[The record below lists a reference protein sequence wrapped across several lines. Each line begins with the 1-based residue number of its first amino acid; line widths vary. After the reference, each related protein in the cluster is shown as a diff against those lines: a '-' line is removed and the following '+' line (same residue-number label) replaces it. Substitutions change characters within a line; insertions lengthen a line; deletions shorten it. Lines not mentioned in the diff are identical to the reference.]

1 MTNIM
6 NKKCLILAVPIF
18 IISDSI
24 LISNKIL
31 KFWQFFILIVLE
43 FYSISICCKSN
54 STINRNRRIIPS
66 NEVNIELNPIIYSPI
81 DNNLEINNLCT
92 ICLDENTENLV
103 ELSCSHIFHL
113 NCIEEWHKRKNTCP
127 NCRIDMTKELENTEL
142 NEVVI
147 QINS

>member
-6 NKKCLILAVPIF
+6 NKTCLILAVPIF
-18 IISDSI
+18 IISDCI

-43 FYSISICCKSN
+43 FYSIRVCCKYN
-54 STINRNRRIIPS
+54 STRNIRIIPN
-66 NEVNIELNPIIYSPI
+66 NEVNIQLNPIIYSVI

-103 ELSCSHIFHL
+103 ELTCSHKFHL
-113 NCIEEWHKRKNTCP
+113 NCIEEWYKRKNTCP
-127 NCRIDMTKELENTEL
+127 NCRIDITKELENTEI
-142 NEVVI
+142 NEVEI